1 MRLRIA
7 LYTREMKKLLVA
19 TSLITS
25 LSIFNAH
32 GASSVTV
39 FAASSLT
46 ESFTQIGKQ
55 FEKAHSGI
63 KIVFSFQASSTLLTQ
78 IKAGAPA
85 DIFVSAEPF
94 SGGSDYLVNR
104 VVLGVPKTSAIT
116 RVSDLNNKKVTWIQC
131 AHEVPCGS
139 TADAALVGEGLT
151 SKPISLEP
159 KVSSAVAKL
168 LAGEVDAAIIYRTDV
183 LANKKLRAIEF
194 ANKDAAKTTYQ
205 IAQLRKNRWAASFIN
220 YLQSKAVLKQLQ
232 NRGFEVK

>member
-1 MRLRIA
+1 
-7 LYTREMKKLLVA
+7 MKKILAIASIVISLFIA
-19 TSLITS
+19 TPA
-25 LSIFNAH
+25 NA
-32 GASSVTV
+32 ASNVTV
-39 FAASSLT
+39 FAASSMT

-55 FEKAHSGI
+55 FEKAHFGI

-85 DIFVSAEPF
+85 DIFVSAESF
-94 SGGSDYLVNR
+94 AGGNDYLINR

-116 RVSDLNNKKVTWIQC
+116 KLTDLNNNKITWIQC

-139 TADAALVGEGLT
+139 TADAALIGEGVN

-159 KVSSAVAKL
+159 KVTSAVAKL

-194 ANKDAAKTTYQ
+194 ANRDAAKTTYQ
-205 IAQLRKNRWAASFIN
+205 IAQLRKNRWAATFMN

-232 NRGFEVK
+232 SKGFEVK

>member
-1 MRLRIA
+1 
-7 LYTREMKKLLVA
+7 MKKILAIASVVIPLLVA
-19 TSLITS
+19 TPA
-25 LSIFNAH
+25 NA
-32 GASSVTV
+32 ASNVTV

-85 DIFVSAEPF
+85 DIFISAEPF
-94 SGGSDYLVNR
+94 TGGSDYLVNR
-104 VVLGVPKTSAIT
+104 VVLGVPKTSTINKI
-116 RVSDLNNKKVTWIQC
+116 SDLNNNKVAWIQC
-131 AHEVPCGS
+131 AHEVPCGY
-139 TADAALVGEGLT
+139 TADAALVGEGVT

-159 KVSSAVAKL
+159 KVTSAVAKL
-168 LAGEVDAAIIYRTDV
+168 LAGEVDAAVIYRTDV

-194 ANKDAAKTTYQ
+194 ANRDAAKTTYQ
-205 IAQLRKNRWAASFIN
+205 IAQLKKNRWAATFSN

>member
-1 MRLRIA
+1 
-7 LYTREMKKLLVA
+7 MKKILAIASVVIPLLVA
-19 TSLITS
+19 TPA
-25 LSIFNAH
+25 NA
-32 GASSVTV
+32 ASNVTV

-85 DIFVSAEPF
+85 DIFISAEPF
-94 SGGSDYLVNR
+94 TGGSDYLVNR
-104 VVLGVPKTSAIT
+104 VVLGVPKTSTINKI
-116 RVSDLNNKKVTWIQC
+116 SDLNINKVAWIQC
-131 AHEVPCGS
+131 AHEVPCGY
-139 TADAALVGEGLT
+139 TADAALVGEGVT

-159 KVSSAVAKL
+159 KVTSAVAKL
-168 LAGEVDAAIIYRTDV
+168 LAGEVDAAVIYRTDV

-194 ANKDAAKTTYQ
+194 ANRDAAKTTYQ
-205 IAQLRKNRWAASFIN
+205 IAQLKKNLWAATFLN
-220 YLQSKAVLKQLQ
+220 YLQSNAVLKQLQ

>member
-1 MRLRIA
+1 
-7 LYTREMKKLLVA
+7 MKKILAIASIVISLLIA
-19 TSLITS
+19 TPAI
-25 LSIFNAH
+25 A
-32 GASSVTV
+32 ASNVTV
-39 FAASSLT
+39 FAASSMT

-94 SGGSDYLVNR
+94 AGGNDYLINR

-116 RVSDLNNKKVTWIQC
+116 KLTDLNNNKITWIQC

-139 TADAALVGEGLT
+139 TADAALIGEGVN

-159 KVSSAVAKL
+159 KVTSAVAKL

-194 ANKDAAKTTYQ
+194 ANRDAAKTTYQ
-205 IAQLRKNRWAASFIN
+205 IAQLRKNRWAGTFIN
-220 YLQSKAVLKQLQ
+220 YLQSKAALKQLQ
-232 NRGFEVK
+232 SKGFEVK

>member
-1 MRLRIA
+1 
-7 LYTREMKKLLVA
+7 MKKILVVIA
-19 TSLITS
+19 VVIPL
-25 LSIFNAH
+25 FVAPANA
-32 GASSVTV
+32 ASNVTV
-39 FAASSLT
+39 FAASSMT
-46 ESFTQIGKQ
+46 ESFTQVGKQ

-63 KIVFSFQASSTLLTQ
+63 KIVFSFQASSTLITQ

-85 DIFVSAEPF
+85 DILVSAEPF

-104 VVLGVPKTSAIT
+104 VVLGVPKTSSIT
-116 RVSDLNNKKVTWIQC
+116 KVSDLNNKKVTWIQC

-139 TADAALVGEGLT
+139 TADAALIGEGLT

-205 IAQLRKNRWAASFIN
+205 IAQLSKNRWAASFKN

>member
-1 MRLRIA
+1 
-7 LYTREMKKLLVA
+7 MKKILVVIA
-19 TSLITS
+19 VVIPL
-25 LSIFNAH
+25 FVAPANA
-32 GASSVTV
+32 ASNVTV
-39 FAASSLT
+39 FAASSMT
-46 ESFTQIGKQ
+46 ESLTQVGKL

-63 KIVFSFQASSTLLTQ
+63 KIVFSFQASSTLITQ

-85 DIFVSAEPF
+85 DILVSAEPF
-94 SGGSDYLVNR
+94 SGGNDYLVNR

-116 RVSDLNNKKVTWIQC
+116 KVSDLNNKKVTWIQC

-139 TADAALVGEGLT
+139 TADAALVGEGVT

-205 IAQLRKNRWAASFIN
+205 IAQLSKNRWAASFKN

>member
-1 MRLRIA
+1 
-7 LYTREMKKLLVA
+7 MKKILVVIA
-19 TSLITS
+19 VVIPL
-25 LSIFNAH
+25 FVAPANA
-32 GASSVTV
+32 ASNVTV
-39 FAASSLT
+39 FAASSMT
-46 ESFTQIGKQ
+46 ESFTQVGKQ

-63 KIVFSFQASSTLLTQ
+63 KIVFSFQASSTLITQ

-85 DIFVSAEPF
+85 DILVSAEPF

-116 RVSDLNNKKVTWIQC
+116 KVSDLNNKKVTWIQC

-139 TADAALVGEGLT
+139 TADAALVGEGVT

-194 ANKDAAKTTYQ
+194 ANKDAAKTSYQ
-205 IAQLRKNRWAASFIN
+205 IAQLSKNRWAASFKN

>member
-1 MRLRIA
+1 
-7 LYTREMKKLLVA
+7 MKKILAIASVVIPLLVA
-19 TSLITS
+19 TPA
-25 LSIFNAH
+25 NA
-32 GASSVTV
+32 ASNVTV

-85 DIFVSAEPF
+85 DIFISAEPF
-94 SGGSDYLVNR
+94 TGGSDYLVNR
-104 VVLGVPKTSAIT
+104 VVLGVPKTSTINKI
-116 RVSDLNNKKVTWIQC
+116 SDLNNNKVAWIQC
-131 AHEVPCGS
+131 AHEVPCGY
-139 TADAALVGEGLT
+139 TADAALIGEGVT
-151 SKPISLEP
+151 SNPISLEP
-159 KVSSAVAKL
+159 KVTSAVAKL

-194 ANKDAAKTTYQ
+194 ANRDAAKTTYQ
-205 IAQLRKNRWAASFIN
+205 VAQLKKNRWAATFMN

>member
-1 MRLRIA
+1 
-7 LYTREMKKLLVA
+7 MKKILAIASVVIPLLVA
-19 TSLITS
+19 TSA
-25 LSIFNAH
+25 NA
-32 GASSVTV
+32 ASNVTV

-85 DIFVSAEPF
+85 DIFISAEPF
-94 SGGSDYLVNR
+94 TGGSDYLVNR
-104 VVLGVPKTSAIT
+104 VVLGVPKTSTINKI
-116 RVSDLNNKKVTWIQC
+116 SDLNNNKVAWIQC

-139 TADAALVGEGLT
+139 TADAALVGEGVT

-159 KVSSAVAKL
+159 KVTSAVAKL

-194 ANKDAAKTTYQ
+194 ANRDAAKTTYQ
-205 IAQLRKNRWAASFIN
+205 IAQLKKNRWAATFSN